1 MTYDIYC
8 DFDIEKHKQTYIN
21 YLEVLILENGKI
33 VYAIPSHKMK
43 AEQLCCEKLN
53 VSKSELNELS
63 KNHIWDYMEWLLT
76 TCKAIA
82 VWNNFYMC
90 GYDGINKKQ
99 MAKLKKLK
107 LNGLYK
113 GKLTNGTNK
122 NENEGW
128 YNLCNS
134 NGAIV

>member
-1 MTYDIYC
+1 MKYDIYC
-8 DFDIEKHKQTYIN
+8 DFDMEKHKQTYIN
-21 YLEVLILENGKI
+21 YLEILILEDGKV
-33 VYAIPSHKMK
+33 VYAIPSHQKK

-53 VSKSELNELS
+53 ISKSELNELS

-76 TCKAIA
+76 TSKAIA
-82 VWNNFYMC
+82 VWNDFYMC
-90 GYDGINKKQ
+90 GYDSINKKQ

-113 GKLTNGTNK
+113 GKLTNGTYK

-128 YNLCNS
+128 YGLCNS